1 VLEPRDDGW
10 RVSDGLWERIEPL
23 LPPRPRHPLGCH
35 RPRVSD
41 RAALDAILFVLRTGC
56 QWSALSQTRICSKS
70 SAYRRFREWAAS
82 GVFERLWQHLLDDP
96 ETPLDWA
103 WLALDG
109 QMVKAPKGGQAAGPN
124 PTDRAKYGTK
134 RSLVTDASGIPI
146 GVVIDGANRHDA
158 KLLEPT
164 LTTLRIAVPVGVRPG
179 VCLDRGYDTHA
190 ARRCVER
197 LGFEPHVRSR
207 TQELQLVHHGGRAR
221 RWVVEATFAWLVL
234 FRRLKI
240 SYERLAITRIAFLT
254 LACALITWR
263 ASHPATRAEAAY

>member
-1 VLEPRDDGW
+1 LEPRDDGW

-109 QMVKAPKGGQAAGPN
+109 QIVKAPKGAVKRRVRIPLTERNTARNQVSS
-124 PTDRAKYGTK
+124 PT
-134 RSLVTDASGIPI
+134 
-146 GVVIDGANRHDA
+146 
-158 KLLEPT
+158 
-164 LTTLRIAVPVGVRPG
+164 RPG
-179 VCLDRGYDTHA
+179 Y
-190 ARRCVER
+190 
-197 LGFEPHVRSR
+197 RS
-207 TQELQLVHHGGRAR
+207 
-221 RWVVEATFAWLVL
+221 
-234 FRRLKI
+234 
-240 SYERLAITRIAFLT
+240 
-254 LACALITWR
+254 
-263 ASHPATRAEAAY
+263 AS